1 MVGFCDLGGLF
12 QPRCLPDSVPKPQQ
26 WGSSSPFPF
35 GSHFPHTNG
44 VSGRAGKSWQ
54 PPRFSALLCFTG
66 HNHKV
71 SASTLCKKLS
81 PVRGG
86 DNQQEICARKKHSS
100 LPEPAQGCKA
110 KKGEYKGGTRRGLEQ
125 PRFVPRLKATQ
136 QTWTWMSLLFL
147 FPPSHDEGVAG
158 AGVSATG
165 RGLGLGLGCGAATPG
180 APGSACPGLPSW
192 EVPGSFLLPH
202 PGGVVKPTA
211 AIPLLVIAPV
221 PPQPSPHPSPSPDGQ
236 TLTPPT
242 NLPVRRGG
250 KKYPHKPFF
259 SLLFLPRLSF
269 SSIECRAGTEP
280 FWQQPAFTC

>member
-1 MVGFCDLGGLF
+1 MFYWPQPQSFCFNPL
-12 QPRCLPDSVPKPQQ
+12 QKAEPC
-26 WGSSSPFPF
+26 
-35 GSHFPHTNG
+35 
-44 VSGRAGKSWQ
+44 
-54 PPRFSALLCFTG
+54 
-66 HNHKV
+66 
-71 SASTLCKKLS
+71 
-81 PVRGG
+81 RGG

-147 FPPSHDEGVAG
+147 FPPPHDEGVAG

-221 PPQPSPHPSPSPDGQ
+221 PPPAVPSSVTLPGWANIDASNQPPRSQ
-236 TLTPPT
+236 
-242 NLPVRRGG
+242 RGEEI
-250 KKYPHKPFF
+250 
-259 SLLFLPRLSF
+259 S
-269 SSIECRAGTEP
+269 T
-280 FWQQPAFTC
+280 